1 LDKGFPREPTFRGIR
16 SLIGSSYYASSS
28 DPPAKPS
35 GPKTRQC
42 GFKRV
47 LHRPVEI
54 AVASSRWPIHYLTGG
69 YTQVSSPSVA
79 IKSDTVGQITPTDT
93 PNPA

>member
-1 LDKGFPREPTFRGIR
+1 LDKRFPREPTFLGIR

-28 DPPAKPS
+28 DTPAKPS

-47 LHRPVEI
+47 LHRLIEI
-54 AVASSRWPIHYLTGG
+54 AAKSGRY
-69 YTQVSSPSVA
+69 PSVE
-79 IKSDTVGQITPTDT
+79 T
-93 PNPA
+93 